1 MSLKSCCG
9 KSSDLSSTTQ
19 ESQKIDESILNKI
32 NQILQ
37 IVIEE
42 NKNLKNY
49 SEKLKSQKK
58 MPFNSN
64 FIPSISPKK
73 YIDRIAKYTEV
84 EESTLII
91 ALIYI
96 DRICEMAK
104 IILTPFNIHR
114 IIFTSILLAIKYNE
128 DIVFD
133 FEFYAQVA
141 GIPVKELKILEIEF
155 SVLLKFKFFVNNRVF
170 ENYKLYIDDIEDDE
184 NNK

>member
-1 MSLKSCCG
+1 MSLKSACG
-9 KSSDLSSTTQ
+9 KSTDLSTTQ

-37 IVIEE
+37 FVIEE

-49 SEKLKSQKK
+49 SEKLKLQKK
-58 MPFNSN
+58 MSFNSN
-64 FIPSISPKK
+64 FIPSISLKK
-73 YIDRIAKYTEV
+73 YLDRIAKYTEA

-96 DRICEMAK
+96 DRICEMAN

-128 DIVFD
+128 DIFFD
-133 FEFYAQVA
+133 FDFYAQVA
-141 GIPVKELKILEIEF
+141 GIPAKELKILEIEF
-155 SVLLKFKFFVNNRVF
+155 SFLLKFKLFVNNSIF
-170 ENYKLYIDDIEDDE
+170 NDYKLYIDDIEGDKD
-184 NNK
+184 NK